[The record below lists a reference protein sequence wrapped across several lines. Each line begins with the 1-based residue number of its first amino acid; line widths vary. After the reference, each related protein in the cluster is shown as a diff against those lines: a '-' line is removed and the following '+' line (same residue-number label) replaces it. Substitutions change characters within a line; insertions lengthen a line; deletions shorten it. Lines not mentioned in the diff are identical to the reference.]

1 MRRCTGAERI
11 KKILIIGGVAA
22 GATAAAG
29 ARRLDGDAEI
39 TLLEAGEEVP
49 FANCGLPY
57 FIGGD
62 VKNRSDLILA
72 SPETFRDQY
81 GVTFLTYTEAT
92 VIDRV
97 AKNVTAINKKLLESK
112 FAYDVLIL
120 AQGGRPIVPPFSGV
134 EQDNVFQQ

>member
-1 MRRCTGAERI
+1 
-11 KKILIIGGVAA
+11 
-22 GATAAAG
+22 
-29 ARRLDGDAEI
+29 
-39 TLLEAGEEVP
+39 
-49 FANCGLPY
+49 
-57 FIGGD
+57 
-62 VKNRSDLILA
+62 
-72 SPETFRDQY
+72 
-81 GVTFLTYTEAT
+81 